1 MRHISRV
8 LQVVAVMNQGGAENM
23 IMNYYRAA
31 DKSKIQ
37 FDFLVHYPKRGFFDD
52 EIEKMGGHIY
62 RAMPI
67 RPWNYSKY
75 FKWLDSFFK
84 EHHDYV
90 AIHSHIQENSGLVF
104 KYAVK
109 YGIKIRIANSHI
121 ADLGIDYKY
130 LFRQFGKY
138 YLNKYVTDR
147 FACGKE
153 AGNFLYGNKDF
164 YVFKNAIKV
173 DNFVFNT
180 VKRNEERTILNIPK
194 DAIVIGHVGRFNPQK
209 NHTFLIDIFKEIY
222 SKNNKAVLVM
232 VGDGGLRNS
241 IEDKVKSCGLS
252 GSVYF
257 LGLRSNV
264 HEIMQAFD
272 VLLFP
277 SLDEGLPVSIIEA
290 QASGL
295 QCILSDTID
304 KDTDVTGNC
313 RFVSLSTSIAEWADI
328 TLKSAQAIRED
339 NTLKIQAAGYDVTK
353 NIEWLTNFYLKY
365 NE

>member
-1 MRHISRV
+1 
-8 LQVVAVMNQGGAENM
+8 MNQGGAENM

-147 FACGKE
+147 FA
-153 AGNFLYGNKDF
+153 LS
-164 YVFKNAIKV
+164 
-173 DNFVFNT
+173 
-180 VKRNEERTILNIPK
+180 
-194 DAIVIGHVGRFNPQK
+194 
-209 NHTFLIDIFKEIY
+209 LIHI
-222 SKNNKAVLVM
+222 
-232 VGDGGLRNS
+232 
-241 IEDKVKSCGLS
+241 
-252 GSVYF
+252 
-257 LGLRSNV
+257 
-264 HEIMQAFD
+264 
-272 VLLFP
+272 
-277 SLDEGLPVSIIEA
+277 
-290 QASGL
+290 
-295 QCILSDTID
+295 
-304 KDTDVTGNC
+304 
-313 RFVSLSTSIAEWADI
+313 
-328 TLKSAQAIRED
+328 
-339 NTLKIQAAGYDVTK
+339 
-353 NIEWLTNFYLKY
+353 
-365 NE
+365 